1 MFNFI
6 RKHQRLM
13 LLVIL
18 VLILPSFV
26 LLGVSG
32 YSSYTSGD
40 EELVTVGDQAV
51 TAQEYDAARRNQ
63 LNMLQ
68 RSMGGAFDPA
78 LVETPTAKQQL
89 LDSLVDRRVLI
100 EVATKDRFSVSDMA
114 LRQAIASNPDLQE
127 NGVFSP
133 QLYTMLL
140 AQQGMSLQD
149 FEQSQRAELAL
160 SRVIAPVVQTA
171 TLPDFV
177 LDELEEI
184 LLETRL
190 IQTYDFAAQDL
201 LAQQTITEAEV
212 QAWYNSNQEALR
224 LPDYVNVDYLLLN
237 EDAAVQSVAAVNDE
251 DLEAYYEQN
260 KARFVTPARI
270 HLSHILLQLSKNDS
284 EYQAVQQEAKALA
297 AQAKSNPD
305 SFAELA
311 QEHSQ
316 DKGSASSGGELGWI
330 THGNWPIALQNA
342 VFALKEGEV
351 SDVIEGPD
359 GYHIFKVNAY
369 EPEQSQSFDSVKA
382 QIADEVRQQL
392 AAEKFA
398 EMATQLTQL
407 VYESPE
413 NLDAAADALGLSVL
427 KAQGVARDRMLA
439 AEELG
444 IEPAEHFTLL
454 EDPRVRRALFTTQSL
469 QDQHNAGVIEISSDT
484 ILAVRVNEFVPAHAP
499 ALEQLYDQVQNLLQ
513 AEKAVAAARTAGQ
526 EQLKLLQSGE
536 TDTLDFSTEQYVSR
550 IDPGSL
556 PTSSLEALMAVDTT
570 QLPAYVGV
578 DLANGYQLIK
588 VIGQEEGA
596 IDPMLSAAIQ
606 SQLQQIWSDA
616 QEQIFMKALRDQLQ
630 VKQLPAAAAA
640 LAADI
645 E

>member
-606 SQLQQIWSDA
+606 SQLQQIWSDT